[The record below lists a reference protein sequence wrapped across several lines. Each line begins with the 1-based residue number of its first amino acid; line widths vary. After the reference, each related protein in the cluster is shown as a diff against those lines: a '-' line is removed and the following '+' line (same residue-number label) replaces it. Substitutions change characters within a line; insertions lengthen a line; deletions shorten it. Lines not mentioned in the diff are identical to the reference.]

1 MAITSTEFQSPAT
14 QRVGLI
20 PSVYDKIILVGAN
33 DTPIMSMIGT
43 SVVKGITHSWITDTL
58 KKPSKNAQ
66 LEISAFSGEQKS
78 TKQQNTNAT
87 QIFTTDIMVSQTMQ
101 EVATYGGKELENE
114 VAKATKV
121 HKLDIEYAILGL
133 GRTTESENRTAT
145 TVSAQAKLSVLKAPQ
160 IREAAKPGEMAGLFY
175 YAAKGETAFKD
186 KNGRKEQGNII
197 AFGSC
202 DGNKW
207 GVGDCVTL
215 TEDVLHQVLQRVWE
229 SGATPKD
236 IFIGAELKKALN
248 KMASRQFSNEKF
260 INSSVVSLDTDF
272 GKVNFRLHRFLSKEY
287 GLEDCLI
294 AGDFSYA
301 KMGLLKP
308 TFLSDVSTDKT
319 AVAKRYYTEGCLEVR
334 NADAFAIGVG
344 LKAD

>member
-133 GRTTESENRTAT
+133 GRDA
-145 TVSAQAKLSVLKAPQ
+145 SAKVSVLKAPQ

-319 AVAKRYYTEGCLEVR
+319 AIAKRYYTEGCLEVR

>member
-66 LEISAFSGEQKS
+66 LEISSFVGEQKS

-133 GRTTESENRTAT
+133 GRDS
-145 TVSAQAKLSVLKAPQ
+145 SAKVSVLKAPQ
-160 IREAAKPGEMAGLFY
+160 IREAAKAGEMAGLFY

-272 GKVNFRLHRFLSKEY
+272 GKVNFGLHRFLSKEY

-319 AVAKRYYTEGCLEVR
+319 AIAKRYYTEGCLEVR

>member
-66 LEISAFSGEQKS
+66 LEISSFVGEQKS

-133 GRTTESENRTAT
+133 GRDA
-145 TVSAQAKLSVLKAPQ
+145 SAKVSVLKAPQ

-207 GVGDCVTL
+207 GAGDCVTL

-319 AVAKRYYTEGCLEVR
+319 AIAKRYYTEGCLEVR

>member
-66 LEISAFSGEQKS
+66 LEISSFVGEQKS

-133 GRTTESENRTAT
+133 GRDT
-145 TVSAQAKLSVLKAPQ
+145 SAKVSVLKAPQ

-319 AVAKRYYTEGCLEVR
+319 AIAKRYYTEGCLEVR

>member
-66 LEISAFSGEQKS
+66 LEISSFVGEQKS

-133 GRTTESENRTAT
+133 GRDA
-145 TVSAQAKLSVLKAPQ
+145 SAKVSVLKAPQ
-160 IREAAKPGEMAGLFY
+160 VREAAKAGEMAGLFY

-319 AVAKRYYTEGCLEVR
+319 AIAKRYYTEGCLEVR

>member
-66 LEISAFSGEQKS
+66 LEISSFVGEQNS
-78 TKQQNTNAT
+78 TKQQNTNAS

-121 HKLDIEYAILGL
+121 HKLDIEYALLGL
-133 GRTTESENRTAT
+133 GRDI
-145 TVSAQAKLSVLKAPQ
+145 SAKVSVLKAPQ
-160 IREAAKPGEMAGLFY
+160 IREASKPGEMAGLFY
-175 YAAKGETAFKD
+175 YTAKGETAFKD

-197 AFGSC
+197 AFGNC
-202 DGNKW
+202 DNNKW
-207 GVGDCVTL
+207 GTGECVVL
-215 TEDVLHQVLQRVWE
+215 TENVLHEILQRVWE

-287 GLEDCLI
+287 GLEDTLI

-308 TFLSDVSTDKT
+308 TFLSEVSTDKT
-319 AVAKRYYTEGCLEVR
+319 AIAKRYYTEGCLEVR

-344 LKAD
+344 LKAE

>member
-66 LEISAFSGEQKS
+66 LEISSFVGEQKS

-133 GRTTESENRTAT
+133 GRDT
-145 TVSAQAKLSVLKAPQ
+145 SAKVSVLKAPQ
-160 IREAAKPGEMAGLFY
+160 IREAARAGEMAGLFY

-319 AVAKRYYTEGCLEVR
+319 AIAKRYYTEGCLEVR

>member
-66 LEISAFSGEQKS
+66 LEISSFVGEQKS

-133 GRTTESENRTAT
+133 GRDS
-145 TVSAQAKLSVLKAPQ
+145 SAKVSVLKAPQ

-319 AVAKRYYTEGCLEVR
+319 AIAKRYYTEGCLEVR

>member
-1 MAITSTEFQSPAT
+1 MAITSTEFQTPAT

-66 LEISAFSGEQKS
+66 LEISEFKGEQKS

-121 HKLDIEYAILGL
+121 HKLDIEYALLGL
-133 GRTTESENRTAT
+133 GRDA
-145 TVSAQAKLSVLKAPQ
+145 SAKVSVLKAPQ

-197 AFGSC
+197 AFGNC
-202 DGNKW
+202 DANKW
-207 GVGDCVTL
+207 GTGECVIL
-215 TEDVLHQVLQRVWE
+215 TEDILHQVLQRVWE

-319 AVAKRYYTEGCLEVR
+319 AIAKRYYTEGCLEVR

-344 LKAD
+344 LKAE

>member
-66 LEISAFSGEQKS
+66 LEISSFVGEQKS

-133 GRTTESENRTAT
+133 GRDS
-145 TVSAQAKLSVLKAPQ
+145 SAKVSVLKAPQ
-160 IREAAKPGEMAGLFY
+160 IREAAKAGEMAGLFY

-319 AVAKRYYTEGCLEVR
+319 AIAKRYYTEGCLEVR

>member
-133 GRTTESENRTAT
+133 GRDA
-145 TVSAQAKLSVLKAPQ
+145 SAKVSVLKAPQ
-160 IREAAKPGEMAGLFY
+160 IREAAKAGEMAGLFY

-215 TEDVLHQVLQRVWE
+215 IEDVLHQVLQRVWE

>member
-66 LEISAFSGEQKS
+66 LEISSFVGEQKS

-133 GRTTESENRTAT
+133 GRDA
-145 TVSAQAKLSVLKAPQ
+145 SAKVSVLKAPQ
-160 IREAAKPGEMAGLFY
+160 IREAAKAGEMAGLFY

>member
-66 LEISAFSGEQKS
+66 LEISSFVGEQKS

-133 GRTTESENRTAT
+133 GRDA
-145 TVSAQAKLSVLKAPQ
+145 SAKVSVLKAPQ
-160 IREAAKPGEMAGLFY
+160 IREAAKAGEMAGLFY

-319 AVAKRYYTEGCLEVR
+319 AIAKRYYTEGCLEVR

>member
-66 LEISAFSGEQKS
+66 LEISSFVGEQKS

-133 GRTTESENRTAT
+133 GRDA
-145 TVSAQAKLSVLKAPQ
+145 SAKVSVLKAPQ

>member
-133 GRTTESENRTAT
+133 GRDS
-145 TVSAQAKLSVLKAPQ
+145 SAKVSVLKAPQ

-319 AVAKRYYTEGCLEVR
+319 AIAKRYYTEGCLEVR

>member
-66 LEISAFSGEQKS
+66 LEISSFVGEQKS

-133 GRTTESENRTAT
+133 GRDT
-145 TVSAQAKLSVLKAPQ
+145 SAKVSVLKAPQ

-207 GVGDCVTL
+207 GVGDCVTF

-319 AVAKRYYTEGCLEVR
+319 AIAKRYYTEGCLEVR

>member
-66 LEISAFSGEQKS
+66 LEISSFVGEQKS

-133 GRTTESENRTAT
+133 GRDS
-145 TVSAQAKLSVLKAPQ
+145 SAKVSVLKAPQ
-160 IREAAKPGEMAGLFY
+160 IREAAKAGEMAGLFY
-175 YAAKGETAFKD
+175 YVAKGETAFKD

-319 AVAKRYYTEGCLEVR
+319 AIAKRYYTEGCLEVR

>member
-1 MAITSTEFQSPAT
+1 M
-14 QRVGLI
+14 
-20 PSVYDKIILVGAN
+20 
-33 DTPIMSMIGT
+33 
-43 SVVKGITHSWITDTL
+43 
-58 KKPSKNAQ
+58 
-66 LEISAFSGEQKS
+66 
-78 TKQQNTNAT
+78 
-87 QIFTTDIMVSQTMQ
+87 
-101 EVATYGGKELENE
+101 
-114 VAKATKV
+114 
-121 HKLDIEYAILGL
+121 
-133 GRTTESENRTAT
+133 
-145 TVSAQAKLSVLKAPQ
+145 
-160 IREAAKPGEMAGLFY
+160 
-175 YAAKGETAFKD
+175 
-186 KNGRKEQGNII
+186 
-197 AFGSC
+197 AFGNC
-202 DGNKW
+202 DANKW
-207 GVGDCVTL
+207 GTGECVAL
-215 TEDVLHQVLQRVWE
+215 TEDILHQVLQRVWE

-319 AVAKRYYTEGCLEVR
+319 AIAKRYYTEGCLEVR

-344 LKAD
+344 LKAE

>member
-66 LEISAFSGEQKS
+66 LEISSFVGEQKS

-133 GRTTESENRTAT
+133 GRDA
-145 TVSAQAKLSVLKAPQ
+145 SAKVSVLKSPQ

-319 AVAKRYYTEGCLEVR
+319 AIAKRYYTEGCLEVR

>member
-66 LEISAFSGEQKS
+66 LEISSCVGEQKS

-133 GRTTESENRTAT
+133 GRDA
-145 TVSAQAKLSVLKAPQ
+145 SAKVSVLKAPQ
-160 IREAAKPGEMAGLFY
+160 IREAAKAGEMAGLFY

>member
-66 LEISAFSGEQKS
+66 LEISSFVGEQKS

-133 GRTTESENRTAT
+133 GRDS
-145 TVSAQAKLSVLKAPQ
+145 SAKVSVLKAPQ

-260 INSSVVSLDTDF
+260 INSSIVSLDTDF

-319 AVAKRYYTEGCLEVR
+319 AIAKRYYTEGCLEVR

>member
-66 LEISAFSGEQKS
+66 LEISSFVGDQKS

-133 GRTTESENRTAT
+133 GRDT
-145 TVSAQAKLSVLKAPQ
+145 SAKVSVLKAPQ
-160 IREAAKPGEMAGLFY
+160 IREASKPGEMAGLFY

-202 DGNKW
+202 DSNKW

-319 AVAKRYYTEGCLEVR
+319 AIAKRYYTEGCLEVR

>member
-66 LEISAFSGEQKS
+66 LEISSFVGEQKS

-133 GRTTESENRTAT
+133 GRDA
-145 TVSAQAKLSVLKAPQ
+145 SAKVSVLKAPQ
-160 IREAAKPGEMAGLFY
+160 IREAAKAGEMAGLFY

-202 DGNKW
+202 DGNRW
-207 GVGDCVTL
+207 GTGDCVTL

>member
-66 LEISAFSGEQKS
+66 LEISSFVGEQKS

-133 GRTTESENRTAT
+133 GRDS
-145 TVSAQAKLSVLKAPQ
+145 SAKVSVLKAPQ

>member
-66 LEISAFSGEQKS
+66 LEISSFVGDQKS

-133 GRTTESENRTAT
+133 GRDT
-145 TVSAQAKLSVLKAPQ
+145 SAKVSVLKAPQ

-319 AVAKRYYTEGCLEVR
+319 AIAKRYYTEGCLEVR

>member
-66 LEISAFSGEQKS
+66 LEISSFVGEQKS

-133 GRTTESENRTAT
+133 GRDS
-145 TVSAQAKLSVLKAPQ
+145 SAKVSVLKAPQ
-160 IREAAKPGEMAGLFY
+160 VREAAKPGEMAGLFY

-319 AVAKRYYTEGCLEVR
+319 AIAKRYYTEGCLEVR

>member
-1 MAITSTEFQSPAT
+1 MAITSTQFQSPAT

-66 LEISAFSGEQKS
+66 LEISSFVGDQKS

-133 GRTTESENRTAT
+133 GRDTL
-145 TVSAQAKLSVLKAPQ
+145 AKVSVLKSPQ
-160 IREAAKPGEMAGLFY
+160 VREADKPGEMAGLFY

-202 DGNKW
+202 DNNKW

-319 AVAKRYYTEGCLEVR
+319 AIAKRYYTEGCLEVR

>member
-66 LEISAFSGEQKS
+66 LEISSFVGDQKS

-133 GRTTESENRTAT
+133 GRDTL
-145 TVSAQAKLSVLKAPQ
+145 AKVSVLKAPQ

-319 AVAKRYYTEGCLEVR
+319 AIAKRYYTEGCLEVR

>member
-66 LEISAFSGEQKS
+66 LEISSFIGEQKS

-133 GRTTESENRTAT
+133 GRDA
-145 TVSAQAKLSVLKAPQ
+145 SAKVSVLKAPQ
-160 IREAAKPGEMAGLFY
+160 IREAAKAGEMAGLFY

>member
-121 HKLDIEYAILGL
+121 HKLDIEYALLGL
-133 GRTTESENRTAT
+133 GRDS
-145 TVSAQAKLSVLKAPQ
+145 SAKVSVLKAPQ
-160 IREAAKPGEMAGLFY
+160 VREAAKAGEMAGLFY

-308 TFLSDVSTDKT
+308 TFLSEVSTDKT
-319 AVAKRYYTEGCLEVR
+319 AIAKRYYTEGCLEVR

>member
-14 QRVGLI
+14 ARVGLI

-66 LEISAFSGEQKS
+66 LEISEFKGEQKS

-121 HKLDIEYAILGL
+121 HKLDIEYALLGL
-133 GRTTESENRTAT
+133 GRDA
-145 TVSAQAKLSVLKAPQ
+145 SAKVSVLKAPQ
-160 IREAAKPGEMAGLFY
+160 IREATKPGEMAGLFY

-197 AFGSC
+197 AFGNC
-202 DGNKW
+202 DANKW
-207 GVGDCVTL
+207 GTGECVIL
-215 TEDVLHQVLQRVWE
+215 TEDILHQVLQRVWE

-319 AVAKRYYTEGCLEVR
+319 AIAKRYYTEGCLEVR

-344 LKAD
+344 LKAE